1 MKIALC
7 QINTIVGGFDFNKEK
22 ILNYYSNAIKL
33 NADIIVFPELAIT
46 GYPPQDLLLE
56 NGFVDNNLIILKE
69 IAAQTTIP
77 MIVGF
82 VRKETGPCPTVRREV
97 RNGRLYNSAAL
108 CQNGKIINTYD
119 KILLPTYDVFDE
131 DRYFANGKV
140 PGIWEIAINGKNVKV
155 GIQICEDLWD
165 REYDTKVSKLQK
177 ENGADV
183 IINISASP
191 YHEGR
196 ITERQELIKEK
207 VRDIKIPFLYCNLIG
222 AQDELIFDGESLA
235 YNANCEQIAQG
246 KVFEEDLII
255 VDVKAT
261 SKKEYPVLPSE
272 EKLYKALCL
281 GVKDYFRKTGHSES
295 LIGLSGGIDSALVAC
310 IAADALG
317 ADNVHGIS
325 MPSHFSSGHS
335 KNDAKQLAD
344 NLKIN
349 YDTIAIQSIV
359 NSFETL
365 LEPQFEGTERNV
377 AEENIQARTRGNILM
392 ALSNKFG
399 WMVLSTGNKTE
410 VALGY
415 CTLYGDMSG
424 GLSVISD
431 LSKVDVY
438 RVSRWVNEV
447 AGYDRIPQST
457 IDKVPSAELAEDQVD
472 PFDYD
477 VVSPL
482 VDEIIEERKSPKEL
496 IENGAEKE
504 LVMRLYR
511 LIRINE
517 FKRRQAAPGLRV
529 SPKAFGVGRRVPII
543 NHYQGKTS

>member
-7 QINTIVGGFDFNKEK
+7 QINTTVGNYDFNKEK
-22 ILNYYSNAIKL
+22 ILNYYSKAIKL
-33 NADIIVFPELAIT
+33 NADIVVLPELTIT

-56 NGFVDNNLIILKE
+56 NGFVDDNLATLNE
-69 IAAQTTIP
+69 IATQSTIP
-77 MIVGF
+77 MIIGF
-82 VRKETGPCPTVRREV
+82 VRKE
-97 RNGRLYNSAAL
+97 NGRLYNSAAL
-108 CQNGKIINTYD
+108 CQDGKIVDIYD

-131 DRYFANGKV
+131 DRYFENGKI
-140 PGIWEIAINGKNVKV
+140 PGVWEVVINEKIVKI

-165 REYDTKVSKLQK
+165 REYDTKVSKLQN
-177 ENGADV
+177 ENGAEL

-196 ITERQELIKEK
+196 ICERKELIKEK
-207 VRDIKIPFLYCNLIG
+207 VKDIKIPFLYCNLIG
-222 AQDELIFDGESLA
+222 GQDELIFDGESLA
-235 YNANCEQIAQG
+235 YNADCEQIAQG

-255 VDVKAT
+255 VDSEST
-261 SKKEYPVLPSE
+261 SEKKYPILPSE
-272 EKLYKALCL
+272 EKLYNALCL
-281 GVKDYFRKTGHSES
+281 GVKDYFRKTGHSEA

-317 ADNVHGIS
+317 ANNVHGVS

-335 KNDAKQLAD
+335 KDDAKELAE

-349 YDTIAIQSIV
+349 YETIAIQDIV
-359 NSFETL
+359 NSFEAL
-365 LEPQFEGTERNV
+365 LKPQFAGTKRNV
-377 AEENIQARTRGNILM
+377 AEENIQARMRGNILM

-399 WMVLSTGNKTE
+399 WMVFSTGNKTE
-410 VALGY
+410 IALGY

-438 RVSRWVNEV
+438 RISRWINEV
-447 AGYDRIPQST
+447 AGYDRIPKST
-457 IDKVPSAELAEDQVD
+457 IEKEPSAELAEDQVD

-477 VVSPL
+477 IVSPL
-482 VDEIIEERKSPKEL
+482 VDAIIEERKSPKEL
-496 IENGAEKE
+496 IENGADEE

-529 SPKAFGVGRRVPII
+529 SSKAFGVGRRVPIV
-543 NHYQGKTS
+543 NHYKGKLV

>member
-7 QINTIVGGFDFNKEK
+7 QINTTVGDLDFNKED
-22 ILNYYSNAIKL
+22 ILRYYSNSIKI
-33 NADIIVFPELAIT
+33 NADIVVYPELTIT

-56 NGFVDNNLIILKE
+56 NGFVEDNLNILQE
-69 IAAQTTIP
+69 IAAQSTIP

-82 VRKETGPCPTVRREV
+82 VRKE
-97 RNGRLYNSAAL
+97 NDKLYNSAAL
-108 CQNGKIINTYD
+108 CQNGKVTNTYD
-119 KILLPTYDVFDE
+119 KMLLPTYDVFDE
-131 DRYFANGKV
+131 DRYFENGKV
-140 PGIWEIAINGKNVKV
+140 LGIWKLIINGKKINL

-177 ENGADV
+177 DKGADF

-196 ITERQELIKEK
+196 IAERQELIKEK
-207 VRDIKIPFLYCNLIG
+207 VKDIKIPFLYCNLIG
-222 AQDELIFDGESLA
+222 GQDELIFDGESRA
-235 YNANCEQIAQG
+235 FNANCEQIAQG
-246 KVFEEDLII
+246 KVFEEDLMI
-255 VDVKAT
+255 VDIESTTKM
-261 SKKEYPVLPSE
+261 KYPNISNE
-272 EKLYKALCL
+272 EKLYNALCL
-281 GVKDYFRKTGHSES
+281 GVKDYFRKTGHTDA
-295 LIGLSGGIDSALVAC
+295 LIGLSGGIDSAIVAC

-317 ADNVHGIS
+317 AERVHGVS
-325 MPSHFSSGHS
+325 MPSLFSSGHS
-335 KNDAKQLAD
+335 KSDAKQLAD
-344 NLKIN
+344 NLKIK
-349 YDTIAIQSIV
+349 YDSIAIQNVV
-359 NSFETL
+359 NSFETAL
-365 LEPQFEGTERNV
+365 KEQFEGTIRNV

-392 ALSNKFG
+392 AISNKFG

-410 VALGY
+410 IAVGD

-457 IDKVPSAELAEDQVD
+457 IDKAPSAELSEDQVD

-477 VVSPL
+477 IVSPL
-482 VDEIIEERKSPKEL
+482 VDEIIEGRKSPKEL
-496 IENGAEKE
+496 IENGADKE
-504 LVMRLYR
+504 LVMKLYR

-529 SPKAFGVGRRVPII
+529 SSKAFGVGRRVPIV
-543 NHYQGKTS
+543 NHYQGKLV

>member
-7 QINTIVGGFDFNKEK
+7 QINTTVGNYDSNKEK
-22 ILNYYSNAIKL
+22 ILNYYSKAINL
-33 NADIIVFPELAIT
+33 NADIVVYPELTIT

-56 NGFVDNNLIILKE
+56 NGFVDDNLATLNE
-69 IAAQTTIP
+69 IALQSTIP
-77 MIVGF
+77 MILGF
-82 VRKETGPCPTVRREV
+82 VRKE
-97 RNGRLYNSAAL
+97 NGKLYNSAAL
-108 CQNGKIINTYD
+108 CQNGKITNTYD

-131 DRYFANGKV
+131 DRYFENGKV
-140 PGIWEIAINGKNVKV
+140 PGIWKVEIESKKVKI

-165 REYDTKVSKLQK
+165 REYETKVSKLQK
-177 ENGADV
+177 ENGADL

-196 ITERQELIKEK
+196 ITERQELIMEK
-207 VRDIKIPFLYCNLIG
+207 VRYIKIPFLYCNLIG
-222 AQDELIFDGESLA
+222 GQDELIFEGESLV
-235 YNANCEQIAQG
+235 YNSNCEQIAQG
-246 KVFEEDLII
+246 KVFEEDLIF
-255 VDVKAT
+255 VDTKT
-261 SKKEYPVLPSE
+261 ILKREYPVLPSE
-272 EKLYKALCL
+272 AKLYNALCL
-281 GVKDYFRKTGHSES
+281 GVKDYFRKTGHSEA
-295 LIGLSGGIDSALVAC
+295 LIGLSGGIDSALVAS
-310 IAADALG
+310 IASDALG
-317 ADNVHGIS
+317 ADKVHVVS

-335 KNDAKQLAD
+335 KDDAKELAG

-349 YDTIAIQSIV
+349 YETIAIQDIV

-365 LEPQFEGTERNV
+365 LKPQFERTKRNV

-410 VALGY
+410 IALGY

-438 RVSRWVNEV
+438 RISRWMNEV
-447 AGYDRIPQST
+447 AGYDRIPLST
-457 IDKVPSAELAEDQVD
+457 IQKEPSAELAEDQVD

-482 VDEIIEERKSPKEL
+482 VDAIIEERKSPKEL
-496 IENGAEKE
+496 IESGADEE
-504 LVMRLYR
+504 LVMKLYR

-529 SPKAFGVGRRVPII
+529 SPKAFGLGRRVPIV
-543 NHYQGKTS
+543 NHYKGKVK

>member
-7 QINTIVGGFDFNKEK
+7 QINSTVGAFKYNKDK
-22 ILNYYSNAIKL
+22 ILNYYSKAIGL
-33 NADIIVFPELAIT
+33 NADIVAFPELATT

-56 NGFVDNNLIILKE
+56 NGFVDDNLITLKE
-69 IAAQTTIP
+69 IATQTTIP
-77 MIVGF
+77 MIIGF
-82 VRKETGPCPTVRREV
+82 VRKE
-97 RNGRLYNSAAL
+97 NGRLYNSAAL
-108 CQNGKIINTYD
+108 CQNGKITNTYD

-131 DRYFANGKV
+131 DRYFENGKV
-140 PGIWEIAINGKNVKV
+140 PGVWEVVISGKKVKV

-165 REYDTKVSKLQK
+165 GEYDTKVSKLQK
-177 ENGADV
+177 EKGAEL

-196 ITERQELIKEK
+196 INERQELIKEK
-207 VRDIKIPFLYCNLIG
+207 VKDIRIPYLYCNFIG

-246 KVFEEDLII
+246 KVFKEDLII
-255 VDVKAT
+255 VNIDT
-261 SKKEYPVLPSE
+261 TTKKEYSVLPSE
-272 EKLYKALCL
+272 EKLYNALCL
-281 GVKDYFRKTGHSES
+281 GVNDYFRKTGHSEA

-317 ADNVHGIS
+317 ADNVHGVS
-325 MPSHFSSGHS
+325 MPSLFSSGHS
-335 KNDAKQLAD
+335 KNDAKQLAV

-349 YDTIAIQSIV
+349 YETVAIQSIV
-359 NSFETL
+359 DSFETL
-365 LEPQFEGTERNV
+365 LKPQFEGTKRNV

-410 VALGY
+410 IALGY

-431 LSKVDVY
+431 LSKIDVY
-438 RVSRWVNEV
+438 RVSRWINKV
-447 AGYDRIPQST
+447 AGYDRIPKST
-457 IDKVPSAELAEDQVD
+457 IDKEPSAELAENQVD
-472 PFDYD
+472 PFDYNI
-477 VVSPL
+477 VSPL
-482 VDEIIEERKSPKEL
+482 VDAIVEERKSPKEL
-496 IENGAEKE
+496 IESGADEE

-529 SPKAFGVGRRVPII
+529 SPKAFGVGRRVPIV
-543 NHYQGKTS
+543 NHYKGKIE

>member
-7 QINTIVGGFDFNKEK
+7 QINPTVGNFDSNKK
-22 ILNYYSNAIKL
+22 KVLNYYSNALRL
-33 NADIIVFPELAIT
+33 NADIVVFPELTIT

-56 NGFVDNNLIILKE
+56 NGFVDDNLIILEE
-69 IAAQTTIP
+69 IATQTTIP
-77 MIVGF
+77 MIIGF
-82 VRKETGPCPTVRREV
+82 VRKE
-97 RNGRLYNSAAL
+97 NGRLYNSAAL
-108 CQNGKIINTYD
+108 CQNSKITETYD

-131 DRYFANGKV
+131 DRYFHNGKN
-140 PGIWEIAINGKNVKV
+140 PGIWEIVHNGKKVKL

-165 REYDTKVSKLQK
+165 EEYDTKVSKLQK
-177 ENGADV
+177 EKGADL

-196 ITERQELIKEK
+196 ITERQELIKGK

-222 AQDELIFDGESLA
+222 GQDELIFDGASLA

-246 KVFEEDLII
+246 NMFEEDLII
-255 VDVKAT
+255 VDT
-261 SKKEYPVLPSE
+261 ETTLIKKFPVIASE
-272 EKLYKALCL
+272 EILYNALCL
-281 GVKDYFRKTGHSES
+281 GVKDYFHKTGHSEA

-317 ADNVHGIS
+317 ADSVHGVS

-335 KNDAKQLAD
+335 KSDAKQLTA

-349 YDTIAIQSIV
+349 FDTIAIQNVV

-365 LEPQFEGTERNV
+365 LKPQFKGTKRNV

-410 VALGY
+410 IALGY

-431 LSKVDVY
+431 LSKIDVY
-438 RVSRWVNEV
+438 RVSRWINKV
-447 AGYDRIPQST
+447 AGYERIPQST
-457 IDKVPSAELAEDQVD
+457 IEKVPSAELAEDQVD

-477 VVSPL
+477 IVSPL
-482 VDEIIEERKSPKEL
+482 VDAIIEERKSPREL
-496 IENGAEKE
+496 IENGFDRE

-529 SPKAFGVGRRVPII
+529 SSKAFGVGRRVPIV
-543 NHYQGKTS
+543 NHYKGSGFRD

>member
-7 QINTIVGGFDFNKEK
+7 QINPIVGNFDSNKK
-22 ILNYYSNAIKL
+22 KVLNYYSNALKL
-33 NADIIVFPELAIT
+33 NADIVVFPELIIT

-56 NGFVDNNLIILKE
+56 NGFVDDNLIILEE
-69 IAAQTTIP
+69 IASQTTIP
-77 MIVGF
+77 MIIGF
-82 VRKETGPCPTVRREV
+82 VRKE
-97 RNGRLYNSAAL
+97 NGRLYNSAAF
-108 CQNGKIINTYD
+108 CQNGKIIDTYD

-131 DRYFANGKV
+131 DRYFANGKN
-140 PGIWEIAINGKNVKV
+140 PGIWEVELNGKKVKL

-165 REYDTKVSKLQK
+165 EEYDTKVSKLQK
-177 ENGADV
+177 EKGADL

-196 ITERQELIKEK
+196 IVERQELIKGK

-222 AQDELIFDGESLA
+222 GQDELIFDGASLA

-246 KVFEEDLII
+246 NMFEEDLII
-255 VDVKAT
+255 VDT
-261 SKKEYPVLPSE
+261 ETTLIKESPVIASE
-272 EKLYKALCL
+272 EILYNALCL
-281 GVKDYFRKTGHSES
+281 GVKDYFHKTGHSEA

-317 ADNVHGIS
+317 ADSVHGVS

-335 KNDAKQLAD
+335 KSDAKQLAN

-349 YDTIAIQSIV
+349 YDTIAIQNIV

-365 LEPQFEGTERNV
+365 LKPQFEGTKRNV

-410 VALGY
+410 IALGY

-431 LSKVDVY
+431 LSKIDVY
-438 RVSRWVNEV
+438 RVSRWINKV

-457 IDKVPSAELAEDQVD
+457 IEKVPSAELAEDQVD

-477 VVSPL
+477 IVSPL
-482 VDEIIEERKSPKEL
+482 VDAIIEERKSPREL
-496 IENGAEKE
+496 IENGFDRE

-529 SPKAFGVGRRVPII
+529 SSKAFGVGRRVPIV
-543 NHYQGKTS
+543 NHYKGKK

>member
-7 QINTIVGGFDFNKEK
+7 QINTTVGNFDYNKK
-22 ILNYYSNAIKL
+22 TILNYYSNAINL
-33 NADIIVFPELAIT
+33 NADIVVFPELAIT

-56 NGFVDNNLIILKE
+56 NGFVADNLIVLQE
-69 IAAQTTIP
+69 IAEQTTIP
-77 MIVGF
+77 MIIGF
-82 VRKETGPCPTVRREV
+82 VRKD
-97 RNGRLYNSAAL
+97 NGKLHNSAAL
-108 CQNGKIINTYD
+108 CQNGKIIDTYD

-131 DRYFANGKV
+131 DRYFEKGGV
-140 PGIWEIAINGKNVKV
+140 PGIWDLETNGKKVIV

-165 REYDTKVSKLQK
+165 NEYDIKVSKLQK
-177 ENGADV
+177 EKGAEL

-207 VRDIKIPFLYCNLIG
+207 VKDIKIPFLYCNLIG
-222 AQDELIFDGESLA
+222 AQDELIFDGESIA
-235 YNANCEQIAQG
+235 YNANCDQISQG
-246 KVFEEDLII
+246 KVFEEDLIL
-255 VDVKAT
+255 VDIGTT
-261 SKKEYPVLPSE
+261 SKKDYPVLPSE
-272 EKLYKALCL
+272 EKLYNALCL
-281 GVKDYFRKTGHSES
+281 GVKDYFRKTGHSEA
-295 LIGLSGGIDSALVAC
+295 LVGLSGGIDSALVAC

-317 ADNVHGIS
+317 TDKVHGVS
-325 MPSHFSSGHS
+325 MPSYFSSGHS
-335 KNDAKQLAD
+335 KSDAKQLAT

-349 YDTIAIQSIV
+349 YETIAIQNVV
-359 NSFETL
+359 NSYETL
-365 LEPQFEGTERNV
+365 LKPHFEGTERNV

-410 VALGY
+410 IALGY

-431 LSKVDVY
+431 LSKIDVY
-438 RVSRWVNEV
+438 RVSHWINKV

-457 IDKVPSAELAEDQVD
+457 IEKEPSAELAEDQVD

-477 VVSPL
+477 IVSPL
-482 VDEIIEERKSPKEL
+482 VDAIIEERKSPREL
-496 IENGAEKE
+496 IENGFDRE

-529 SPKAFGVGRRVPII
+529 SSKAFGVGRRVPIV
-543 NHYQGKTS
+543 NHYMGSGFKD

>member
-7 QINTIVGGFDFNKEK
+7 QVNTTVGAFDYNKDK
-22 ILNYYSNAIKL
+22 ILNYYSKAIKG
-33 NADIIVFPELAIT
+33 NADIVVFPELAIS

-56 NGFVDNNLIILKE
+56 NGFVDDNLIVLNK
-69 IAAQTTIP
+69 IAEESTIP
-77 MIVGF
+77 LITGF
-82 VRKETGPCPTVRREV
+82 VRKE
-97 RNGRLYNSAAL
+97 NGRLFNSAAL
-108 CQNGKIINTYD
+108 CQNGKIENVYD
-119 KILLPTYDVFDE
+119 KILLPTYDIFDE
-131 DRYFANGKV
+131 DRYFANGKN
-140 PGIWEIAINGKNVKV
+140 PGVWIIEIDGRKINV

-165 REYDTKVSKLQK
+165 DDYDTKVSDLQK
-177 ENGADV
+177 ENGAEI

-191 YHEGR
+191 FHEGR
-196 ITERQELIKEK
+196 ITERQKLIEEK
-207 VRDIKIPFLYCNLIG
+207 VKNLKIPFLYCNSIG
-222 AQDELIFDGESLA
+222 AQDELIFDGESLV
-235 YNANCEQIAQG
+235 YNSDCEQIAQG
-246 KVFEEDLII
+246 KVFKEDLLII
-255 VDVKAT
+255 DPNSLLNNK
-261 SKKEYPVLPSE
+261 YQILPSE

-281 GVKDYFRKTGHSES
+281 GVKDYFRKTGHNEA
-295 LIGLSGGIDSALVAC
+295 LVGLSGGIDSALVAC
-310 IAADALG
+310 VAADALG
-317 ADNVHGIS
+317 STNVHGIS
-325 MPSHFSSGHS
+325 MPSSFSSGHS
-335 KNDAKQLAD
+335 KDDAKELAE

-349 YDTIAIQSIV
+349 YDTVAIQDVV

-365 LEPQFEGTERNV
+365 LKPQFMGTKRNV

-410 VALGY
+410 IALGY

-438 RVSRWVNEV
+438 RIARWINEV

-457 IDKVPSAELAEDQVD
+457 ISKEPSAELAEDQVD

-477 VVSPL
+477 IVSPL
-482 VDEIIEERKSPKEL
+482 VDAIIEERKSPKEL
-496 IENGAEKE
+496 IANGADKE

-529 SPKAFGVGRRVPII
+529 SPKAFGVGRRVPIV
-543 NHYQGKTS
+543 NHYKGKLV

>member
-56 NGFVDNNLIILKE
+56 NGFVDDNLIILKE
-69 IAAQTTIP
+69 IASQSTIP
-77 MIVGF
+77 LIIGF
-82 VRKETGPCPTVRREV
+82 VRKETGPCPTVRQEV

-108 CQNGKIINTYD
+108 CQNGKIISTYD

-140 PGIWEIAINGKNVKV
+140 PGIWEIEIVGKKVKV

-165 REYDTKVSKLQK
+165 QEYDTKVSKLQK
-177 ENGADV
+177 EKGAEL

-196 ITERQELIKEK
+196 IAERQELIEEK
-207 VRDIKIPFLYCNLIG
+207 VKDIKIPFLYCNLIG

-235 YNANCEQIAQG
+235 YNAKCEQIAQG

-255 VDVKAT
+255 IDIEAK

-272 EKLYKALCL
+272 EKLYNALCL
-281 GVKDYFRKTGHSES
+281 GVKDYFRKTGHSEA

-317 ADNVHGIS
+317 ADKVHGIS

-335 KNDAKQLAD
+335 KDDAKQLAD

-410 VALGY
+410 IALGY

-438 RVSRWVNEV
+438 RVSRWINEV

-457 IDKVPSAELAEDQVD
+457 IEKVPSAELAEDQVD

-477 VVSPL
+477 IVSPL

-496 IENGAEKE
+496 IENGADEE
-504 LVMRLYR
+504 LVMSLYR

-529 SPKAFGVGRRVPII
+529 SPKAFGVGRRVPIV

>member
-1 MKIALC
+1 MKIVLC
-7 QINTIVGGFDFNKEK
+7 QINTTVGDLDFNKEK
-22 ILNYYSNAIKL
+22 ILSYYSNSINL
-33 NADIIVFPELAIT
+33 NADIVVFPELTIT

-56 NGFVDNNLIILKE
+56 NGFVDDNLIVLKE
-69 IAAQTTIP
+69 IASQSTIP
-77 MIVGF
+77 MIIGF
-82 VRKETGPCPTVRREV
+82 VRKE
-97 RNGRLYNSAAL
+97 NDRLYNSAAL
-108 CQNGKIINTYD
+108 CQDGKIKETYD

-131 DRYFANGKV
+131 DRYFENGKN
-140 PGIWEIAINGKNVKV
+140 PGIWEILIDGKKVKL

-177 ENGADV
+177 DNGADL

-196 ITERQELIKEK
+196 ITERQDLIKEK
-207 VRDIKIPFLYCNLIG
+207 VKDIKIPYLYCNLIG
-222 AQDELIFDGESLA
+222 GQDELIFDGESLA

-246 KVFEEDLII
+246 KVFEEDLFI
-255 VDVKAT
+255 VDVEAK
-261 SKKEYPVLPSE
+261 SKNESQVLPNE
-272 EKLYKALCL
+272 EKLYNALCL
-281 GVKDYFRKTGHSES
+281 GVKDYFRKTGHSEA

-317 ADNVHGIS
+317 TDKVHGIS
-325 MPSHFSSGHS
+325 MPSHFSSNHS
-335 KNDAKQLAD
+335 KYDAKKLAD

-349 YDTIAIQSIV
+349 FDAIAIQNVV
-359 NSFETL
+359 NSFENTL
-365 LEPQFEGTERNV
+365 QGQFEGTIRNV

-410 VALGY
+410 IALGY

-431 LSKVDVY
+431 LSKIDVY

-457 IDKVPSAELAEDQVD
+457 IEKEPSAELAEDQVD

-477 VVSPL
+477 IVSPL
-482 VDEIIEERKSPKEL
+482 VDAIIEERKSPKEL
-496 IENGAEKE
+496 IDNGANKE
-504 LVMRLYR
+504 LVLKLYR

-529 SPKAFGVGRRVPII
+529 SQKAFGVGRRVPIV
-543 NHYQGKTS
+543 NHYQGKSK

>member
-7 QINTIVGGFDFNKEK
+7 QINTIVGNLDFNKEN
-22 ILNYYSNAIKL
+22 ILSYYSNAIKL
-33 NADIIVFPELAIT
+33 NTDIVVFPELALT

-56 NGFVDNNLIILKE
+56 NGFVDDNLVTLNE
-69 IAAQTTIP
+69 IAVHSTIP
-77 MIVGF
+77 MIIGF
-82 VRKETGPCPTVRREV
+82 VRKE
-97 RNGRLYNSAAL
+97 NDRLFNSAAL
-108 CQNGKIINTYD
+108 CQDGKIINTYD
-119 KILLPTYDVFDE
+119 KMLLPTYDVFDE
-131 DRYFANGKV
+131 DRYFENGNDPCVWDVIIDNNK
-140 PGIWEIAINGKNVKV
+140 IKI

-165 REYDTKVSKLQK
+165 NEYDTKVSKLQK
-177 ENGADV
+177 DKGAEI

-196 ITERQELIKEK
+196 ITERQDLIIEK
-207 VRDIKIPFLYCNLIG
+207 VKDIKIPFLYCNLVG
-222 AQDELIFDGESLA
+222 GQDELIFDGESLA

-246 KVFEEDLII
+246 KVFEEDLVV
-255 VDVKAT
+255 VDVANA
-261 SKKEYPVLPSE
+261 SKKKCPVLLSE
-272 EKLYKALCL
+272 EKLYNALCL
-281 GVKDYFRKTGHSES
+281 GVKDYFRKTGHSEA

-310 IAADALG
+310 IATDALG
-317 ADNVHGIS
+317 AEKLHGVS

-335 KNDAKQLAD
+335 KDDAKELAE
-344 NLKIN
+344 NLNIN
-349 YDTIAIQSIV
+349 YETIAIQEVV

-365 LEPQFEGTERNV
+365 LKPQFMGTKRNV

-399 WMVLSTGNKTE
+399 WMVLATGNKTE
-410 VALGY
+410 IALGY

-431 LSKVDVY
+431 LSKIDVY
-438 RVSRWVNEV
+438 RLARWINME

-457 IDKVPSAELAEDQVD
+457 IDKAPSAELAEDQVD

-477 VVSPL
+477 IVSPL
-482 VDEIIEERKSPKEL
+482 VDAIIEERKSPKEL
-496 IENGAEKE
+496 IDNGANKE
-504 LVMRLYR
+504 LVSKLYR

-529 SPKAFGVGRRVPII
+529 SQKAFGVGRRVPIV
-543 NHYQGKTS
+543 NQYQGKIK

>member
-7 QINTIVGGFDFNKEK
+7 QINTTVGNYDYNKDK
-22 ILNYYSNAIKL
+22 ILNYYSNAINL
-33 NADIIVFPELAIT
+33 NADIVVFPELAIT

-56 NGFVDNNLIILKE
+56 KGFVTDNQFVLNE
-69 IAAQTTIP
+69 IAAQTTVP
-77 MIVGF
+77 MIIGF
-82 VRKETGPCPTVRREV
+82 VRKE
-97 RNGRLYNSAAL
+97 NGRLYNSAAL
-108 CQNGKIINTYD
+108 CQNGKIIDNYD

-131 DRYFANGKV
+131 DRYFENGKV
-140 PGIWEIAINGKNVKV
+140 PGIWEIETNGKKVNV

-177 ENGADV
+177 EKGAEL

-207 VRDIKIPFLYCNLIG
+207 VKEIKIPFLYCNLIG
-222 AQDELIFDGESLA
+222 AQDELIFEGESLA

-255 VDVKAT
+255 VDTAT
-261 SKKEYPVLPSE
+261 ASKKEYPVLPSE
-272 EKLYKALCL
+272 EKLYNALCL
-281 GVKDYFRKTGHSES
+281 GVKDYFRKTGHSEA

-310 IAADALG
+310 IATDALG
-317 ADNVHGIS
+317 ANKVHGVS

-335 KNDAKQLAD
+335 KSDAKQLAA

-349 YDTIAIQSIV
+349 YETIAIQDVV
-359 NSFETL
+359 NSYETL
-365 LEPQFEGTERNV
+365 LKPQFKETKRNV

-410 VALGY
+410 IALGY

-431 LSKVDVY
+431 LSKIDVY
-438 RVSRWVNEV
+438 RVARWVNQI

-457 IDKVPSAELAEDQVD
+457 VDKEPSAELAEDQVD
-472 PFDYD
+472 PFDYG

-482 VDEIIEERKSPKEL
+482 VDAIIEERKSPREL
-496 IENGAEKE
+496 IEKGADRE
-504 LVMRLYR
+504 LIMRLYR
-511 LIRINE
+511 LIRNNE

-529 SPKAFGVGRRVPII
+529 SPKAFGVGRRVPIV
-543 NHYQGKTS
+543 NHYKGSGFSD

>member
-7 QINTIVGGFDFNKEK
+7 QINLTVGNLELNKYN
-22 ILNYYSNAIKL
+22 ILNYYSKSIKL
-33 NADIIVFPELAIT
+33 NADIVVFPELTIT

-56 NGFVDNNLIILKE
+56 NGFVEDNIIILEE
-69 IAAQTTIP
+69 IASQSTIP

-82 VRKETGPCPTVRREV
+82 VRKDKGK
-97 RNGRLYNSAAL
+97 LYNSAAL
-108 CQNGKIINTYD
+108 CQNGKVTNTYD
-119 KILLPTYDVFDE
+119 KMLLPTYDVFDE
-131 DRYFANGKV
+131 DRYFENGKV
-140 PGIWEIAINGKNVKV
+140 PGVWELIIDGKKINL

-165 REYDTKVSKLQK
+165 KGYDTKVSKLQK
-177 ENGADV
+177 DNNADL

-196 ITERQELIKEK
+196 ISERQELIIEK
-207 VRDIKIPFLYCNLIG
+207 VKENKIPFLYCNLIG
-222 AQDELIFDGESLA
+222 GQDELIFDGESLA
-235 YNANCEQIAQG
+235 YNANGEQIAQG

-255 VDVKAT
+255 VDIENATKKAF
-261 SKKEYPVLPSE
+261 PVVPHE
-272 EKLYKALCL
+272 EKLYNALCL
-281 GVKDYFRKTGHSES
+281 GVKDYFRKTGHTDA
-295 LIGLSGGIDSALVAC
+295 LLGLSGGIDSALVAC

-325 MPSHFSSGHS
+325 MPSLFSSEHS
-335 KNDAKQLAD
+335 KNDAKLLAD
-344 NLKIN
+344 NLKIK
-349 YDTIAIQSIV
+349 YDSIAIQDVV
-359 NSFETL
+359 NSFETTL
-365 LEPQFEGTERNV
+365 QKQFEGTIRNV

-410 VALGY
+410 IALGY

-438 RVSRWVNEV
+438 RVSRWVNEI

-477 VVSPL
+477 IVSPL
-482 VDEIIEERKSPKEL
+482 VDAIIEERKSPKDL
-496 IENGAEKE
+496 IDSGADKN
-504 LVMRLYR
+504 LVLKLYR

-529 SPKAFGVGRRVPII
+529 SPKAFGAGRRVPIV
-543 NHYQGKTS
+543 NHYQGKLV

>member
-1 MKIALC
+1 MKIVLC
-7 QINTIVGGFDFNKEK
+7 QINTTVGNYDYNKEK
-22 ILNYYSNAIKL
+22 ILNYYSNAISV
-33 NADIIVFPELAIT
+33 NADIVVLPELAIT

-56 NGFVDNNLIILKE
+56 NGFVADNLIVLKE

-77 MIVGF
+77 MIIGF
-82 VRKETGPCPTVRREV
+82 VRKE
-97 RNGRLYNSAAL
+97 NGRLYNSAAL
-108 CQNGKIINTYD
+108 CQNGKIIDTYD

-131 DRYFANGKV
+131 DRYFENGKV
-140 PGIWEIAINGKNVKV
+140 AGVWEILISGKKVKV

-165 REYDTKVSKLQK
+165 REYNTKISKLQK
-177 ENGADV
+177 EKGAEL

-196 ITERQELIKEK
+196 IRERQELIKEK
-207 VRDIKIPFLYCNLIG
+207 VKVIKIPFLYCNLIG

-235 YNANCEQIAQG
+235 FNANCDKIAQG
-246 KVFEEDLII
+246 KVFKEDLII
-255 VDVKAT
+255 VDLETK
-261 SKKEYPVLPSE
+261 SIKKYPVLQNE
-272 EKLYKALCL
+272 VKLYRALCL
-281 GVKDYFRKTGHSES
+281 GVKDYFRKTGHSEA

-317 ADNVHGIS
+317 TDKVHGVS
-325 MPSHFSSGHS
+325 MPSYFSSEHS
-335 KNDAKQLAD
+335 KSDAKQLAE

-349 YDTIAIQSIV
+349 FETIAIQSIV
-359 NSFETL
+359 HSFESVLKT
-365 LEPQFEGTERNV
+365 QFEGTKRNV

-392 ALSNKFG
+392 ALANKFG

-410 VALGY
+410 IALGY

-431 LSKVDVY
+431 LSKIDVY
-438 RVSRWVNEV
+438 RISRWINQG
-447 AGYDRIPQST
+447 AGYNRIPQST
-457 IDKVPSAELAEDQVD
+457 IDKEPSAELAEDQVD

-477 VVSPL
+477 IVSPL
-482 VDEIIEERKSPKEL
+482 VDAIIEERKSPQEL
-496 IENGAEKE
+496 IEKGADKE
-504 LVMRLYR
+504 LVMKLYR

-529 SPKAFGVGRRVPII
+529 SPKAFGLGRRVPIV
-543 NHYQGKTS
+543 NHYKGSGFRETVD

>member
-7 QINTIVGGFDFNKEK
+7 QINTTVGDLNLNKDK
-22 ILNYYSNAIKL
+22 ILKYYFKAIEQ
-33 NADIIVFPELAIT
+33 NVDIVAFPELSVT

-56 NGFVDNNLIILKE
+56 NGFIEDNINILKE
-69 IAAQTTIP
+69 IASQATLP
-77 MIVGF
+77 MIIGY
-82 VRKETGPCPTVRREV
+82 VRKE
-97 RNGRLYNSAAL
+97 NGKLYNSAAL
-108 CQNGKIINTYD
+108 CQNGKVTNTYD
-119 KILLPTYDVFDE
+119 KMLLPTYDVFDE
-131 DRYFANGKV
+131 DRYFENGKV
-140 PGIWEIAINGKNVKV
+140 PGIWELTINGKNINL

-165 REYDTKVSKLQK
+165 SEYDTKVSKLQK
-177 ENGADV
+177 IKGAEL

-196 ITERQELIKEK
+196 IAERQELIKEK

-222 AQDELIFDGESLA
+222 GQDELIFDGESLA
-235 YNANCEQIAQG
+235 YNANCEQVAQG
-246 KVFEEDLII
+246 KVFEEDIII
-255 VDVKAT
+255 VDIESETPKDF
-261 SKKEYPVLPSE
+261 PVISNE
-272 EKLYKALCL
+272 EKLYNALCL
-281 GVKDYFRKTGHSES
+281 GIKDYFRKTGHTDA

-317 ADNVHGIS
+317 KERVHGIS
-325 MPSHFSSGHS
+325 MPSLFSSDHS
-335 KNDAKQLAD
+335 KSDAKELAD
-344 NLKIN
+344 NLKIK
-349 YDTIAIQSIV
+349 YDSIAIQNVV
-359 NSFETL
+359 NTIETAL
-365 LEPQFEGTERNV
+365 QEQFEGTIRNV

-392 ALSNKFG
+392 AISNKFG

-410 VALGY
+410 IALGY

-447 AGYDRIPQST
+447 AGYDRIPKST
-457 IDKVPSAELAEDQVD
+457 LDKAPSAELSEDQVD

-477 VVSPL
+477 IVSPL
-482 VDEIIEERKSPKEL
+482 VDEIIEGRKSPKEL
-496 IENGAEKE
+496 IENGADKA
-504 LVMRLYR
+504 LVMKLYR

-529 SPKAFGVGRRVPII
+529 SPKAFGAGRRVPIV
-543 NHYQGKTS
+543 NHYQGKLV

>member
-7 QINTIVGGFDFNKEK
+7 QINTTVGAFNFNKK
-22 ILNYYSNAIKL
+22 NILNYYSKAIEQNANIV
-33 NADIIVFPELAIT
+33 VFPELTIT

-56 NGFVDNNLIILKE
+56 NGFVDDNLVTLKE
-69 IAAQTTIP
+69 IASQSTIP
-77 MIVGF
+77 IIIGF
-82 VRKETGPCPTVRREV
+82 VRKE
-97 RNGRLYNSAAL
+97 NGRLYNSAAL
-108 CQNGKIINTYD
+108 CQDGKIKNTYD

-131 DRYFANGKV
+131 DRYFENGKI
-140 PGIWEIAINGKNVKV
+140 PGIWELKLNDEKV
-155 GIQICEDLWD
+155 RLGIQICEDLWD

-177 ENGADV
+177 EKGADL

-207 VRDIKIPFLYCNLIG
+207 VKDIKIPFLYCNLIG

-255 VDVKAT
+255 VDT
-261 SKKEYPVLPSE
+261 ETTIKKEYSVLPSE
-272 EKLYKALCL
+272 EKLYNALCL
-281 GVKDYFRKTGHSES
+281 GVKDYFRKTGHSEA

-317 ADNVHGIS
+317 ADNVHGVS

-335 KNDAKQLAD
+335 KDDARELAN

-365 LEPQFEGTERNV
+365 LKPQFTGTKRNV

-410 VALGY
+410 IALGY

-431 LSKVDVY
+431 LSKIDVY
-438 RVSRWVNEV
+438 RISHWINEV
-447 AGYDRIPQST
+447 AGYDRIPHST
-457 IDKVPSAELAEDQVD
+457 IDKEPSAELAEDQVD

-477 VVSPL
+477 IVSPL
-482 VDEIIEERKSPKEL
+482 VDAIIEERKSPKEL
-496 IENGAEKE
+496 FESGADEE

-529 SPKAFGVGRRVPII
+529 SPKAFGVGRRVPIV
-543 NHYQGKTS
+543 NHYQGKLK

>member
-7 QINTIVGGFDFNKEK
+7 QINPTVGNFDSNKK
-22 ILNYYSNAIKL
+22 KVLNYYSNALRL
-33 NADIIVFPELAIT
+33 NADIVVFPELTIT

-56 NGFVDNNLIILKE
+56 NGFVDDNLIILEE
-69 IAAQTTIP
+69 IATQTTIP
-77 MIVGF
+77 MIIGF
-82 VRKETGPCPTVRREV
+82 VRKE
-97 RNGRLYNSAAL
+97 NGRLYNSAAL
-108 CQNGKIINTYD
+108 CQNSKITETYD

-131 DRYFANGKV
+131 DRYFANGKN
-140 PGIWEIAINGKNVKV
+140 PGIWEVELNGKKVKL

-165 REYDTKVSKLQK
+165 EEYDTKVSKLQK
-177 ENGADV
+177 EKGADL

-196 ITERQELIKEK
+196 ITERQELIKGK

-222 AQDELIFDGESLA
+222 GQDELIFDGASLA

-246 KVFEEDLII
+246 NMFEEDLII
-255 VDVKAT
+255 VDT
-261 SKKEYPVLPSE
+261 ETTLIKEFPVIASE
-272 EKLYKALCL
+272 EILYNALCL
-281 GVKDYFRKTGHSES
+281 GVKDYFHKTGHSEA

-317 ADNVHGIS
+317 ADSVHGVS

-335 KNDAKQLAD
+335 KSDAKQLTA

-349 YDTIAIQSIV
+349 FDTIAIQNVV

-365 LEPQFEGTERNV
+365 LKPQFKGTKRNV

-410 VALGY
+410 IALGY

-431 LSKVDVY
+431 LSKIDVY
-438 RVSRWVNEV
+438 RVSRWINKV

-457 IDKVPSAELAEDQVD
+457 IEKVPSAELAEDQVD

-477 VVSPL
+477 IVSPL
-482 VDEIIEERKSPKEL
+482 VDAIIEERKSPREL
-496 IENGAEKE
+496 IENGFDRE

-529 SPKAFGVGRRVPII
+529 SSKAFGVGRRVPIV
-543 NHYQGKTS
+543 NHYKGSGFRD

>member
-7 QINTIVGGFDFNKEK
+7 QINTTVGAFNFNRDK
-22 ILNYYSNAIKL
+22 ILHYYSKAIKL
-33 NADIIVFPELAIT
+33 NADIVVFPELTIT

-56 NGFVDNNLIILKE
+56 NGFVDNNLIILEK
-69 IAAQTTIP
+69 IVVQTTIP
-77 MIVGF
+77 MIIGF
-82 VRKETGPCPTVRREV
+82 VRKK
-97 RNGRLYNSAAL
+97 NGRLYNSAAL
-108 CQNGKIINTYD
+108 CQNGKIIDTYD
-119 KILLPTYDVFDE
+119 KMLLPTYDVFDE
-131 DRYFANGKV
+131 DRYF
-140 PGIWEIAINGKNVKV
+140 ENGKNPSIWKLELDGKKVKL

-177 ENGADV
+177 EKGAGL

-196 ITERQELIKEK
+196 INERQELIKGK
-207 VRDIKIPFLYCNLIG
+207 VKDIKIPFLYCNLIG

-246 KVFEEDLII
+246 KIFKEDLII
-255 VDVKAT
+255 VDTETT
-261 SKKEYPVLPSE
+261 SKKEYPVLSCE
-272 EKLYKALCL
+272 EKLYNALCL
-281 GVKDYFRKTGHSES
+281 GVKDYFRKTGHSEA

-317 ADNVHGIS
+317 VNKVHGVS

-335 KNDAKQLAD
+335 ISDAKQLAE
-344 NLKIN
+344 NLKIDF
-349 YDTIAIQSIV
+349 DTIAIQDVV

-365 LEPQFEGTERNV
+365 LKPKFIGTQRNV

-410 VALGY
+410 IALGY

-431 LSKVDVY
+431 LSKIDVY
-438 RVSRWVNEV
+438 RVSRWINKV
-447 AGYDRIPQST
+447 AGYDRIPKST

-472 PFDYD
+472 PFDYNI
-477 VVSPL
+477 VSPL
-482 VDEIIEERKSPKEL
+482 VDAIIEERKSPKEL
-496 IENGAEKE
+496 IESGADEE
-504 LVMRLYR
+504 LVMRLYK

-529 SPKAFGVGRRVPII
+529 SAKAFGVGRRVPIV
-543 NHYQGKTS
+543 NHYQGKVK